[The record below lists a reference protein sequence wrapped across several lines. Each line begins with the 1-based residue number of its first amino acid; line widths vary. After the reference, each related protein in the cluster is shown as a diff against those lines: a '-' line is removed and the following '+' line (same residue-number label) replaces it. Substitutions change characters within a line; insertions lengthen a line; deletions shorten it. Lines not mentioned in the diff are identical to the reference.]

1 MQIRSLFAFLLIG
14 CAFVV
19 NAQKPKL
26 ADDVKASIEKR
37 IELGQN
43 PSIVVGL
50 IKDGNVAYYTFGK
63 TKEGGSKVDEHSI
76 YEIGSISKTFTG
88 ILLADQINKGK
99 MKADDPVQ
107 LYLPSTA
114 LMPRYEGVNITLG
127 QLSDHTSSLTRLPT
141 NFTPAN
147 ALDPYADYSITLMYE
162 YLSTHT
168 LRRPV
173 GSEYEYS
180 NIAVGLLGHVL
191 GLHTGMS
198 FEELMRVVITNPL
211 GMNATVVKADDN
223 MKKHLA
229 IGHANGVEVPNWDLG
244 AIPGAGG
251 IRSSLRD
258 MIVYIKANMTYDA
271 SALSKA
277 MQLSHEGRHT
287 KAGNGTGVGLGWH
300 ITPGGTGNLIWH
312 NGGTGGYRTF
322 AGFDKGANIGV
333 VVMTNSDQSVDD
345 IGFHL
350 LDPTSALNPV
360 SPSIA
365 LRLREVIDTD
375 GPGGL
380 YQKFKTIKS
389 NGEYLINENDI
400 NALGYYYLSLRKI
413 KEARELFYINMIEYP
428 ESFNV
433 YDSYAEALMEGG
445 ELDSAKYYY
454 QKSLEI
460 NPGNQNGVD
469 MLAKMGV
476 IIKQDT
482 VVVDEKTLES
492 YTGTYELAPGF
503 NIVITRDGKQL
514 FGQATGQPQFEMF
527 PKTATEFYLKVT
539 PATAIFSTNAEGK
552 MVMTWMQGGQ
562 TFVCKK
568 IE

>member
-1 MQIRSLFAFLLIG
+1 MQFRFFFALLLIVS
-14 CAFVV
+14 ATLAH
-19 NAQKPKL
+19 AQKPKL
-26 ADDVKASIEKR
+26 PEDVRMSVEKR
-37 IELGQN
+37 IDLGQN

-50 IKDGNVAYYTFGK
+50 IKDGRIAYYAFGK
-63 TKEGGSKVDEHSI
+63 TAKSGSKADEHSI

-88 ILLADQINKGK
+88 ILLADQIIKGK
-99 MKADDPVQ
+99 MKADNPVQ
-107 LYLPSTA
+107 LYLPSSVV
-114 LMPRYEGVNITLG
+114 MPRYEGVNITLG

-147 ALDPYADYSITLMYE
+147 ALDPYADYSVAMMYD

-198 FEELMRVVITNPL
+198 YEELMRVVITNPL
-211 GMNATVVKADDN
+211 GMNATVIKADDN

-258 MIVYIKANMTYDA
+258 MMVYVKANMAYDE

-277 MQLSHEGRHT
+277 MQLSHQSRHT
-287 KAGNGTGVGLGWH
+287 KVGGGTGVGLGWH

-322 AGFDKGANIGV
+322 AGFDKGANLGV

-345 IGFHL
+345 IGMHL
-350 LDPTSALNPV
+350 LDASLPLEPV

-380 YQKFKTIKS
+380 YEKFKTIKS
-389 NGEYLINENDI
+389 NGEFLINENDI

-413 KEARELFYINMIEYP
+413 KEARELFYINMKEYP

-433 YDSYAEALMEGG
+433 YDSYAESLMEDGQ
-445 ELDSAKYYY
+445 LDSAKYYY
-454 QKSLEI
+454 HKSLEI
-460 NPGNQNGVD
+460 NPGNENGID
-469 MLAKMGV
+469 MLARMGETVKQDAV
-476 IIKQDT
+476 IIDAEILDT
-482 VVVDEKTLES
+482 

-503 NIVITRDGKQL
+503 NIVITRDGHQL
-514 FGQATGQPQFEMF
+514 FGQATGQAQFELF
-527 PKTATEFYLKVT
+527 PKTTTEFYLKVT
-539 PATAIFSTNAEGK
+539 PATAVFSKNADGS

-568 IE
+568 I